1 MMLPGLWTRPWL
13 GLLLTAFLCAAAHAQ
28 VPDRADSEP
37 VPNFSRSQ
45 PLGPEIDTRPGSP
58 TLLDLAA
65 CVEQALASNDRLQA
79 ERLRRGELDG
89 QMDQAMS
96 NALPSLDL
104 TGNWT
109 RGRDVSVALDATFGG
124 SGEGGLFPPAPPG
137 SDPGFSQ
144 WVDDVNAGFSSLIPP
159 PGAIPAQTFLTTG
172 LAATWEINPVKII
185 GAVGAARLGID
196 QQELNLQSVEQG
208 TIEST
213 VAAYYSIIR
222 AAENVQ
228 AIRAQLANQSE
239 LLDITAMRYELGLAT
254 RLDTLQAAVT
264 VANIRPQLAVA
275 EARLRN
281 EGSRLNAVMGRRPET
296 PLRIANQQAV
306 ELDPLVEAVALE
318 LAQNRPELAA
328 LSLSVDILGRTRQV
342 QKADRLPYL
351 NLSGSYGYVGK
362 SVATVF
368 DDGHDTWRA
377 TAGLTVPI
385 FDGLLTKGLV
395 DETAA
400 RIRRT
405 EAELTGLRRNV
416 QVEVLE
422 ILANLRLARDLLDA
436 VQLNLERGE
445 EVLDESLLMLQ
456 LGKVNYLDVLLAES
470 NRAEARNNVIEA
482 RYTVLTLTAA
492 LKRAIGWSPMV
503 PLREIPGLVAEVQR

>member
-1 MMLPGLWTRPWL
+1 MMMPSLCNRPWP
-13 GLLLTAFLCAAAHAQ
+13 GLLLVLGLACTARAQAPAA
-28 VPDRADSEP
+28 ADSEP
-37 VPNFSRSQ
+37 MPTFTRSE
-45 PLGPEIDTRPGSP
+45 PLGPEIDARPGSP
-58 TLLDLAA
+58 DLLDLAA
-65 CVEQALASNDRLQA
+65 CVEQALATNDRLRA
-79 ERLRRGELDG
+79 ERLRRGELEG
-89 QMDQAMS
+89 QMDQALS
-96 NALPSLDL
+96 NGLPSLDL

-109 RGRDVSVALDATFGG
+109 RGRDISVALDETFGG
-124 SGEGGLFPPAPPG
+124 GGDGSLFPPAPAG
-137 SDPGFSQ
+137 ADPGFSQ
-144 WVDDVNAGFSSLIPP
+144 WVDDVNAGFSSLVPP
-159 PGAIPAQTFLTTG
+159 PGGIPAQTFLNAG
-172 LAATWEINPVKII
+172 LAATWELNPVKIL

-196 QQELNLQSVEQG
+196 QQQLTLTSVEQG
-208 TIEST
+208 TVEST

-239 LLDITAMRYELGLAT
+239 LLDITTMRYELGLAT

-296 PLRIANQQAV
+296 PLRIANEQAV
-306 ELDPLVEAVALE
+306 ELDPLVESAALE

-328 LSLSVDILGRTRQV
+328 LALTIDILGRNRQV

-351 NLSGSYGYVGK
+351 TLSGSYGYIGK
-362 SVATVF
+362 TIDTVF
-368 DDGHDTWRA
+368 DEGHDTWRA
-377 TAGLTVPI
+377 TAGLTIPI

-395 DETAA
+395 DETDA
-400 RIRRT
+400 RIRRS
-405 EAELTGLRRNV
+405 EAELTGLRRDV